1 MRLEG
6 YDMTRPDA
14 STMRRNATILYRARP
29 FTVFKTLL
37 WAEFAPRR
45 QVLGAIFGFLV
56 LFWLFAE
63 SQTWALPNR
72 THPGPTPFEGLS
84 RNLAVGG
91 VLYSIFSQGRTG
103 FSIRQSWQG
112 LALPVRLRWLVA
124 PGIVFQLGMALFIA
138 LIWGLYRDV
147 AEIEH
152 PFSYPLILLVVLA
165 AQGHCAMLWC
175 GALGITTG
183 LAVFGAGLT
192 VATVVGIV
200 VSGLAPLPPAACTAA
215 ILVLFGWIWSAVAA
229 GAIRG
234 NSLNLPDLRRVPIV
248 NALYTRHLSRAASKT
263 TFRSPFSAQCW
274 FEWKRSARWYVA
286 FIAVSAIATLVIEVP
301 YTLTREASLFDT
313 GMGDGATS
321 WFRPIEYAVL
331 AAPLL
336 FWFIHSFI
344 TRAYR
349 GFVCTRP
356 ISARCIGGAK
366 LVIALTAAIAGYG
379 IVVMCNQFLNFM
391 VTGEMTAFAWPGWG
405 EVLTSLVV
413 VIAAFLFMS
422 YGLVLL
428 ALSMALFSLS
438 MLITDDIPGVQDP
451 GFETNIF
458 LLTVMLLAFLPIAAV
473 DSALK
478 RLDLSA
484 YPKPWEVWRA
494 FGATMSFVLLAA
506 AERFTTATALG
517 QFAFTWIGPGLIAL
531 ATVHYGWRAGVLAR
545 PAVYTMAALYI
556 ILLPAGTW
564 LGTRDITNFW
574 FGDGPCVG
582 YWIVIA
588 IFPIMMY
595 PLLVDGQRRETSR
608 EGSGMSPHWVLILIS
623 PFAWVAFHLIGER
636 YGEEEGGRT

>member
-1 MRLEG
+1 
-6 YDMTRPDA
+6 MTTPSTERKRPP
-14 STMRRNATILYRARP
+14 ATILYRATP
-29 FTVFKTLL
+29 YTVFKTLL

-45 QVLGAIFGFLV
+45 QVLGAIVGFLV

-72 THPGPTPFEGLS
+72 THPGPMPFEGLS
-84 RNLAVGG
+84 RNLAIGG

-175 GALGITTG
+175 GALGIACG
-183 LAVFGAGLT
+183 LAAFGAGLT
-192 VATVVGIV
+192 VATVLGII
-200 VSGLAPLPPAACTAA
+200 VSGLTPLPPAASTAA

-234 NSLNLPDLRRVPIV
+234 NSLNLPDLRRVPVV
-248 NALYTRHLSRAASKT
+248 NALYTRYLSRSVSTKA
-263 TFRSPFSAQCW
+263 FRSPFSAQCW

-286 FIAVSAIATLVIEVP
+286 FIAASAIATLVIEVP
-301 YTLTREASLFDT
+301 YTLTRGASLFDT

-366 LVIALTAAIAGYG
+366 VSVTLVAAIAGYG
-379 IVVMCNQFLNFM
+379 MVVICNLFLNLM
-391 VTGEMTAFAWPGWG
+391 LTGDMTAFIWRGWG
-405 EVLTSLVV
+405 GLLSTLVV
-413 VIAAFLFMS
+413 GIAIFALMS
-422 YGLVLL
+422 YGLVLF
-428 ALSMALFSLS
+428 ALSMALISLNL
-438 MLITDDIPGVQDP
+438 LITADFPGAQDP
-451 GFETNIF
+451 GFESGIFLMIF
-458 LLTVMLLAFLPIAAV
+458 LLFTFLPIAAV
-473 DSALK
+473 GSVLK
-478 RLDLSA
+478 RMDLSD
-484 YPKPWEVWRA
+484 YPRPWEVRLA
-494 FGATMSFVLLAA
+494 LGAIMSFVLLAT
-506 AERFTTATALG
+506 AERFTTATPLG
-517 QFAFTWIGPGLIAL
+517 QFAFTWVGPALLAL

-545 PAVYTMAALYI
+545 PAVYAIAALYI
-556 ILLPAGTW
+556 ILLPVGTW
-564 LGTRDITNFW
+564 LGTSDITLYW
-574 FGDGPCVG
+574 LGDGPCAG
-582 YWIVIA
+582 YWIVVT

-623 PFAWVAFHLIGER
+623 PFAWVVFHLIGER